1 MNIITKE
8 NVIADKFI
16 RSEVDRMSFVWDGL
30 CYASMNPDLIKKAE
44 EMYLSME
51 PRIVF
56 LGKEPNG
63 NALEDYRDWK
73 WAERP
78 SQGRIFGDS
87 IALWAEGLNR
97 THETKRPA
105 IVSQLHQ
112 NREIFSSLP
121 VCIVNV
127 KKTEGANKSDWQMIR
142 NAANENAAP
151 LREQL
156 SLYSPNVIVCMGST
170 QNAKDSM
177 LYIVKT
183 YIYPDLI
190 FRKINN
196 WCHYCKEKDLLL
208 IDSWHP
214 SYILNEKEKFD
225 DMFEAY
231 CEFLN
236 LKDTLKQTDE

>member
-1 MNIITKE
+1 MEISDFSNKE

-16 RSEVDRMSFVWDGL
+16 RPEVDRMTVVWDGL
-30 CYASMNPDLIKKAE
+30 CYASMKQDLIKKAE
-44 EMYLSME
+44 EMFLSRE

-63 NALEDYRDWK
+63 NALEDYRDWE

-87 IALWAEGLNR
+87 IALWTEGLIR

-112 NREIFSSLP
+112 NREVLSSLP
-121 VCIVNV
+121 FCIVNV
-127 KKTEGANKSDWQMIR
+127 KKTEGANTSNWHIIR
-142 NAANENAAP
+142 NAAKENAAP

-170 QNAKDSM
+170 QNEKDSM

-214 SYILNEKEKFD
+214 SYILNKKEKFD

-236 LKDTLKQTDE
+236 LKDTL